1 MDSGPGSLESE
12 PIAEVNTYL
21 PTSGNALA
29 PYVSSSKVRTANRP
43 TAKAGL
49 RKRKPRA
56 NP

>member
-1 MDSGPGSLESE
+1 MGSGPGSLESE

>member
-21 PTSGNALA
+21 PTSLA